1 MGKKVALHNLGCKV
15 NAYEV
20 EAMQQLLEEA
30 GYEIAP
36 FEPGADVYLIN
47 TCTVTNIADR
57 KSRKMLHRA
66 RRLNPEAVV
75 VAAGCYVD
83 SARQKGEKDESV
95 DVFLSNQEKEN
106 MVAFG
111 DAQTILNAS
120 LHIIRNIKN
129 NRTNQIY

>member
-1 MGKKVALHNLGCKV
+1 MKNVALHNLGCKV
-15 NAYEV
+15 NSYET
-20 EAMQQLLEEA
+20 EKMKRQFEDA
-30 GYEIAP
+30 GHQIVSFSEQ
-36 FEPGADVYLIN
+36 ADVYVVN

-66 RRLNPEAVV
+66 RRLNPEAIV

-106 MVAFG
+106 MVEE
-111 DAQTILNAS
+111 
-120 LHIIRNIKN
+120 R
-129 NRTNQIY
+129 